1 MQSNIPEIVYKL
13 AMQHVVVNVA
23 KGTLHWGKRPVH
35 HFASR
40 AYCEAWHKRWLGKP
54 VGYIVGTHRNLG
66 FKFYGFT
73 LCNARVLAYAKWGDE
88 VLTKYVGHYD
98 GDRLNLKGSNLYLMD
113 AKMRYGKGDKNK
125 VGKSGMRGLS
135 LRRGKWHVYKRVNG
149 RVTYFGAYETSAQAQ
164 HAFDLEKKL

>member
-13 AMQHVVVNVA
+13 AMKSLTIDVA
-23 KGTLHWGKRPVH
+23 KGTIHWGKRPMNQ
-35 HFASR
+35 FASR
-40 AYCEAWHKRWLGKP
+40 GYCEAWHKRWLGKP

-73 LCNARVLAYAKWGDE
+73 LTNARVLAYAKWGSV

-98 GDRLNLKGSNLYLMD
+98 GDYLNMKGSNLYLMD
-113 AKMRYGKGDKNK
+113 AKTRYGKGDKNK

-135 LRRGKWHVYKRVNG
+135 FRRGMWCVYKRING
-149 RVTYFGAYETSAQAQ
+149 RLTYLGSYETSAKAQ